1 MMGRALLIIGA
12 LATLG
17 FLASGVLGYLLEGPT
32 GSGLPRHVMVGL
44 AACLAQL
51 FAHCWILVYLIV
63 TGRAIR
69 ETAAENGLE
78 ARYGA
83 EAGRFIGSTVPWL
96 LAAIVLGL
104 ASFLVGGATAA
115 GAVKPWIHHAM
126 FYATLAVQGWALWQE
141 RRVLR
146 ASQAL
151 IDEIDMRLAGRV
163 PAGLASHETQE
174 APG

>member
-17 FLASGVLGYLLEGPT
+17 FLASGVLGYLLAGPAD
-32 GSGLPRHVMVGL
+32 SELPRHVLVGL

-51 FAHCWILVYLIV
+51 FSHCWILIYLII

-69 ETAAENGLE
+69 ETVQDRGFDPSHADEP
-78 ARYGA
+78 
-83 EAGRFIGSTVPWL
+83 GRLLRSTAPWL
-96 LAAIVLGL
+96 LAAVFLGL
-104 ASFLVGGATAA
+104 ATFLVGGATAEA
-115 GAVKPWIHHAM
+115 AFKPWIHHAL

-146 ASQAL
+146 ATQAL
-151 IDEIDMRLAGRV
+151 IDDLDSRLAHPLQQTREVEG
-163 PAGLASHETQE
+163 
-174 APG
+174 